1 MTAPELEVVGE
12 ARLDA
17 LLAEERPVLVELQS
31 PWCGSCKRM
40 APAIR
45 SVAAELAGQVEVV
58 LVDIDETPRLSRRF
72 DIPGV
77 PTTILLVAGERVR
90 HDRRCPQRA
99 RSPRRGQDLAQGFST
114 TLRQLSSFCWKT
126 RYISGA
132 CSSGTRCVA
141 RCSSPRTSSW
151 ASATSRSSSVQRRTW
166 H

>member
-77 PTTILLVAGERVR
+77 PTTILLVAGERVATIVG
-90 HDRRCPQRA
+90 A
-99 RSPRRGQDLAQGFST
+99 RSAPALLDEVRT
-114 TLRQLSSFCWKT
+114 WLR
-126 RYISGA
+126 
-132 CSSGTRCVA
+132 
-141 RCSSPRTSSW
+141 
-151 ASATSRSSSVQRRTW
+151 ASARP
-166 H
+166 